1 MRIANDHCDTE
12 RLSLKSLG
20 NLRPRK
26 SAHLSW
32 RGELVPVERR
42 VGEQRQICW
51 LVSHYD
57 ECVKSDTSP
66 DFSLCDQRIVPS
78 LRPLSQPPQCCGIA
92 AAPTSRGRFGLAR
105 VSRGGGAPPYRDAL
119 ATPPGSRRGQSF
131 LAIAVRIACR
141 QPNKPRC
148 LPGFHF
154 CSSNREQLRLFVFR
168 RCAQNA
174 TTPSDTRLTRI
185 LWVLRPNVA
194 GTNANHNLRST
205 CSLSA
210 ASNRET
216 LKSREESH
224 SLV

>member
-78 LRPLSQPPQCCGIA
+78 LRPLSQPPQRCGIA
-92 AAPTSRGRFGLAR
+92 PALTSRGRFGLAR

-148 LPGFHF
+148 RTRWSGVSAGLSLLLFQP
-154 CSSNREQLRLFVFR
+154 RIITPLRLSSLRAERDDAQRYTFDADPLGATAER
-168 RCAQNA
+168 RRYKCQ
-174 TTPSDTRLTRI
+174 S
-185 LWVLRPNVA
+185 
-194 GTNANHNLRST
+194 
-205 CSLSA
+205 
-210 ASNRET
+210 
-216 LKSREESH
+216 
-224 SLV
+224 